1 MKPDGGGRSRRHI
14 RIWAGDFNRKGF
26 PFDFLPC
33 GARFSGAKDGPVS
46 FIGVLGI
53 FREEGCPV
61 FPGTAFRRPG
71 PGKGERASA
80 PGWTAGSAV
89 CRRGVPHRVAIEP
102 RGGAASAAAGSFV
115 FRPPSIRGSLWS
127 GRRSWRSPGKRRPGR
142 SNKRPGWRIRPGV
155 SPDDKASGG
164 YSALF

>member
-102 RGGAASAAAGSFV
+102 RGGRLG
-115 FRPPSIRGSLWS
+115 
-127 GRRSWRSPGKRRPGR
+127 GRRKLCFS
-142 SNKRPGWRIRPGV
+142 
-155 SPDDKASGG
+155 ASV
-164 YSALF
+164 YSRVTLEWEKKLEICREEAPRALE